1 MKLFQI
7 YYDEASSRSLDP
19 DFIPLDNR
27 NSERADW
34 FEYWPIRQTLL
45 KQAFKDEEYVGFFSP
60 RFKEKTGLSGAE
72 VIARMGSA
80 TQEVVSFSPSLHEG
94 ALFLNSF
101 YQAEALH
108 PGCLSQSQEF
118 LDTAKIDIKLHF
130 LVQDQSRIIFS
141 NYFVAKYRFW
151 KKWQDLTN
159 QLFEIC
165 ERRDGPLS
173 QRLNAIT
180 RHRGKTGYQM
190 KIFIMERMVSIA
202 LELENLNAEIGKD
215 PILETKYGTGPVLR
229 KLLALDA
236 LKTQYIKTGNKS
248 FIGQYMK
255 MQKELIASVS
265 QRGKSPA

>member
-7 YYDEASSRSLDP
+7 YYDEDSSRSLDP

-34 FEYWPIRQTLL
+34 FEYWPIRRTLL
-45 KQAFKDEEYVGFFSP
+45 KQTFEDEEYVGFFSP

-72 VIARMGSA
+72 VVATMGSA
-80 TQEVVSFSPSLHEG
+80 TQEVVSFSPSLHNG

-101 YQAEALH
+101 YQAEKLH
-108 PGCLSQSQEF
+108 PGCLRLSQDV
-118 LDTAKIDIKLHF
+118 LDAAKIDIKLNL
-130 LVQDQSRIIFS
+130 LVQDQNKIIFS

-151 KKWQDLTN
+151 KKWHELTDR
-159 QLFEIC
+159 LFEMC
-165 ERRDGPLS
+165 ECKDGLLS
-173 QRLNAIT
+173 QRLNAVT
-180 RHRGKTGYQM
+180 SHRGKNGYQM

-202 LELENLNAEIGKD
+202 LELEKLNAGIGKD
-215 PILETKYGTGPVLR
+215 PRLETSYGSGPIL
-229 KLLALDA
+229 KTLLALDA

-255 MQKELIASVS
+255 MQKELM
-265 QRGKSPA
+265 RR